1 MISNKKI
8 NVISF
13 LSPSAIKQNELEIL
27 AMISLGP
34 FRQYILCGT
43 RSASCKDR
51 HTYIY
56 VCTYTCSYT
65 HEFRSLYDTQM
76 CKYMQNQGSKVP
88 QTQRAAASLVAK
100 LTVINMFIISILTE
114 NYFHSEKRNKISL
127 EVFLYSYH
135 GYFFTLAMPQLQGE
149 RVWPQHCQDRQQGA
163 GGQVRAGTCPHS
175 PIPLPRGGKWSWTGD
190 CGPRHENG
198 AVLRPSGDS
207 ESVKD
212 VGRSGQS

>member
-8 NVISF
+8 NVKSS

-43 RSASCKDR
+43 RSASCKGR

-56 VCTYTCSYT
+56 LCTYTCSYT
-65 HEFRSLYDTQM
+65 HEFRSLYNTQM
-76 CKYMQNQGSKVP
+76 CKYLQNQGSKVP
-88 QTQRAAASLVAK
+88 QTQRAAASPVAK

-127 EVFLYSYH
+127 EVFFIQLSWLLFH
-135 GYFFTLAMPQLQGE
+135 TSNALATGRKGMAIALPGQ
-149 RVWPQHCQDRQQGA
+149 VA
-163 GGQVRAGTCPHS
+163 GGRRTSQSRDLSPQSYPTAQRWQVE
-175 PIPLPRGGKWSWTGD
+175 LD
-190 CGPRHENG
+190 
-198 AVLRPSGDS
+198 
-207 ESVKD
+207 
-212 VGRSGQS
+212 